1 MPGVASHLSDRPL
14 RVRWLTIWTGIG
26 LVLLSIFGASAQDL
40 PSKLQREDDSRPSRD
55 LLRNPEAATVDL
67 DSVEEADKERSGDD
81 FLDEQIVEVLIEGH
95 ETIQEY
101 AILSQLKVKK
111 GRIVTPQEVQE
122 DVATLRRLQ
131 WFSSVRPIYR
141 QTDRGWVLVYEVRER
156 PIIRKVQFLGNK
168 KIKSSELEAHT
179 SLRVNQPFDV
189 AINKEAVARIRSLYR
204 EKGFRY
210 AEVELSKG
218 GNPEDREV
226 VITISEGNKTRVRWT
241 SFEGNQF
248 ASDSVLRTKLASKIG
263 IGWVSKGWAFGGVYD
278 PEIVENDIITLIQY
292 YNNLGFFDAQVT
304 HREEFTD
311 DQKGINVIFTINE
324 GTRYQIRNID
334 LVGYEVLSR
343 DKLFHRPKLKPGD
356 YFNYRFMQL
365 DVVGMKD
372 QYDKLGRLF
381 AEVKPTPIFLDEPGK
396 IDLEYR
402 INEDK
407 PYVVGDIK
415 INFRGDMPHTRE
427 DVVLNNVARLIKPGQ
442 LADGSKIDLARRRV
456 ISSQLWDQSDPP
468 TFEITPVD
476 GRDYMLAADDP
487 LSEIMR
493 GQDQDRRFFGEISP
507 FESTHEKIGFGH
519 SVAPSRRTAAR
530 PAAPKSAPTQASAVR
545 ANDSVTTRRANSLP
559 LPVATSRPM
568 PPGLARSAPRVSHP
582 DRSLQERAQAKARSA
597 SRTRQYNM
605 DPTSLFGEPMEAD
618 LVINVPEEAQGPAPG
633 DEEFVVRAQN
643 EYIPRGQ
650 SIDGNGTPIPQDL
663 RTNSGSS
670 GNPYGGTPGR
680 NPTPPPGY
688 VDLNIDVSE
697 GRTGRLMAGAGVNSN
712 NGLVGSIVL
721 QEDNF
726 DIMRPPRSW
735 ADIVNG
741 YAWRGAGQSFRIE
754 AQPGNQVS
762 RYVVSWNDPFFM
774 RTDYNVGVSGFFFN
788 RFYNEWTE
796 DRLGGRLSVGRLIDQ
811 YWSGSL
817 ALRLEDVNIRSI
829 PTTSPQDLKDVKGH
843 NFLSTVAFTLSNDTR
858 DNAFIPTQ
866 GHYLEGTFEQAFG
879 EFDYSRVEATASQFF
894 TLRERADGFGKHIL
908 QLFGQVS
915 WSGEDTPIF
924 ERYYAGG
931 YSSFRGF
938 AFRGVSPREGNF
950 KVGGN
955 FMAIGTVEYML
966 PLTANDQIRA
976 VAFTDF
982 GTVEQDVGFDDFRA
996 SAGFGFRLVIPAMG
1010 PAPIAFDFA
1019 WPLVSE
1025 KVDERRVFS
1034 FYVGFTR

>member
-1 MPGVASHLSDRPL
+1 MPGVASHQSDRPP
-14 RVRWLTIWTGIG
+14 RVRWLTVWTGIG
-26 LVLLSIFGASAQDL
+26 WLLLSMFGASAQDV
-40 PSKLQREDDSRPSRD
+40 PSKLGRNDDSRLSRD
-55 LLRNPEAATVDL
+55 LLRNPEAGTVDL
-67 DSVEEADKERSGDD
+67 DSVDIDEDLSGDK
-81 FLDEQIVEVLIEGH
+81 FFDEPIVDVVIEGR
-95 ETIQEY
+95 ETILEH
-101 AILSQLKVKK
+101 AILGQLKVKK

-122 DVATLRRLQ
+122 DVATLQRTH

-141 QTDRGWVLVYEVRER
+141 RTDRGLVLVYEVRER
-156 PIIRKVQFLGNK
+156 PIIRKVTFLGNE
-168 KIKSSELEAHT
+168 KIKKGELEAHT
-179 SLRVNQPFDV
+179 GLRVNQPFDV
-189 AINKEAVARIRSLYR
+189 AINKEAVARIRSLYK

-210 AEVELSKG
+210 AVVELSKG
-218 GNPEDREV
+218 GHPEDREV

-241 SFEGNQF
+241 SFEGNEF

-263 IGWVSKGWAFGGVYD
+263 IGWVSKGIAFGGVYD
-278 PEIVENDIITLIQY
+278 PEIVDNDVITLVQY
-292 YNNLGFFDAQVT
+292 YNNLGYFDAQVT

-311 DQKGINVIFTINE
+311 DQKGVNVIFTVKE
-324 GTRYQIRNID
+324 GQRYQVRDIK
-334 LVGYEVLSR
+334 LVGYEVLSKE
-343 DKLFHRPKLKPGD
+343 KLHHRPKLKPGD

-381 AEVKPTPIFLDEPGK
+381 AEVKPTPIFLDDEPGK

-407 PYVVGDIK
+407 PYLVGDIK
-415 INFRGDMPHTRE
+415 VNFRGDMPHTRE

-442 LADGSKIDLARRRV
+442 LADGSKIDLARRRI

-468 TFEITPVD
+468 SFEITPVD

-493 GQDQDRRFFGEISP
+493 GQDKDLRFFGEVSP
-507 FESTHEKIGFGH
+507 FEETQEQIGFGH
-519 SVAPSRRTAAR
+519 SVVPSRRTAAR
-530 PAAPKSAPTQASAVR
+530 PASPKSASAK
-545 ANDSVTTRRANSLP
+545 ANDTPSTQWTETRRKLDNSP
-559 LPVATSRPM
+559 RPM
-568 PPGLARSAPRVSHP
+568 PRGVTLSATRKSSPTRT
-582 DRSLQERAQAKARSA
+582 LQERAHAKSKGVA
-597 SRTRQYNM
+597 SSRKYNM
-605 DPTSLFGEPMEAD
+605 DPASLFGDPTEAD
-618 LVINVPEEAQGPAPG
+618 LVIDVPEEAQGPAPA
-633 DEEFVVRAQN
+633 DPEYVVRAQN
-643 EYIPRGQ
+643 EFVPRGQ
-650 SIDGNGTPIPQDL
+650 SIDRNGTPIPQDL
-663 RTNSGSS
+663 RTGSGYT

-712 NGLVGSIVL
+712 NGLVGSVVL

-774 RTDYNVGVSGFFFN
+774 RTDYNVGVSGFYFN

-811 YWSGSL
+811 YWSGSV
-817 ALRLEDVNIRSI
+817 ALRLEDVNIHSV
-829 PTTSPQDLKDVKGH
+829 PTTAPQDLKDVQGH
-843 NFLSTVAFTLSNDTR
+843 NFLSTVAVTLSNDTR
-858 DNAFIPTQ
+858 DNSFIPTQ

-879 EFDYSRVEATASQFF
+879 EFNYSRVEATASQFF

-915 WSGEDTPIF
+915 WSGADTPIF

-955 FMAIGTVEYML
+955 FMALGTVEYML

-982 GTVEQDVGFDDFRA
+982 GTVEKDIGFDDFRA

-1025 KVDERRVFS
+1025 KVDNRRVFS